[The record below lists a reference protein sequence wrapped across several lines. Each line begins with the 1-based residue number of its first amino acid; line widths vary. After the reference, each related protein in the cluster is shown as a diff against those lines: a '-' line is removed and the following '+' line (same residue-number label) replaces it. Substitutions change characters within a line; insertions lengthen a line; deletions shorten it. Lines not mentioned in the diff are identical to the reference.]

1 MYLKRRMTRI
11 IVLFVTFCSVQSA
24 SAQDERFRIGLKTS
38 GNLSWITPT
47 TKNIQKTG
55 NSFGYSYGIM
65 GDYNFQKYYAFSAEL
80 IFTNIGGGI
89 EHIDNLTFTDTA
101 NRTTNNSKVTYDYS
115 FKYIQLPI
123 SIKFKG
129 IWIHFVLG
137 AVWFG
142 PFFFDGSESRCKR
155 QYLAV

>member
-55 NSFGYSYGIM
+55 NSFGYSYGLM
-65 GDYNFQKYYAFSAEL
+65 GDYHFQKYYAFSAEL

-123 SIKFKG
+123 SIKFKTKE
-129 IWIHFVLG
+129 
-137 AVWFG
+137 FG
-142 PFFFDGSESRCKR
+142 YISYWAQFGLPLLF
-155 QYLAV
+155 